1 MIDKNFSEQNEIA
14 LYMMEHCDNKAF
26 TEGYQIISMGQGGI
40 VMEYT
45 EENYEFKKAIGQII
59 KDDFTPLLRANGF
72 KKYGSHRYIR
82 ERSELVQVIG
92 YSLGVAELKMW
103 ASVFPLCGTI
113 EQIMTNGEYG
123 INLMGYDGWKMLG
136 GKYYTTMYGEPWE
149 KKSVQLKLFYEKNQV
164 GMQKLLE
171 AIRLGVLP
179 EFDRVNSFECF
190 VELFGQKKPVFMGWE
205 FNGERTAGFGCYKY
219 VVAVQT
225 CKNGDFQTGVRLLKE
240 QKQEWMYSALDD
252 YKMKHSY
259 LLPQSKEVV
268 RNIRLLLTPEVKGQA
283 LTHETFC
290 RNYELLCNE
299 KREKLKLIK
308 KRSKGGDIK
317 C

>member
-1 MIDKNFSEQNEIA
+1 
-14 LYMMEHCDNKAF
+14 
-26 TEGYQIISMGQGGI
+26 
-40 VMEYT
+40 
-45 EENYEFKKAIGQII
+45 
-59 KDDFTPLLRANGF
+59 
-72 KKYGSHRYIR
+72 
-82 ERSELVQVIG
+82 
-92 YSLGVAELKMW
+92 
-103 ASVFPLCGTI
+103 
-113 EQIMTNGEYG
+113 
-123 INLMGYDGWKMLG
+123 
-136 GKYYTTMYGEPWE
+136 MYGEPWA
-149 KKSVQLKLFYEKNQV
+149 KKAVQLKLFYEKNQV

-219 VVAVQT
+219 VAAVQT

-240 QKQEWMYSALDD
+240 QKQEWMCAALDD
-252 YKMKHSY
+252 YKMKRSY

-268 RNIRLLLTPEVKGQA
+268 RNLRLLLTPEVKGQA

-299 KREKLKLIK
+299 KREKLKLIE
-308 KRSKGGDIK
+308 KRDKGEIVK
-317 C
+317 